1 MAPGAQRVTFRFGLT
16 GQRWGVI
23 GPVVLLLQA
32 QEAPAARFEQ
42 MIEPIVA
49 SGRQV
54 IALDD
59 PTTVS
64 DAKAARVAEYA
75 LAISEA
81 AVEMPQLEAVVG
93 AGLGSAAA
101 ARALEDGLHVEHAL
115 LL

>member
-1 MAPGAQRVTFRFGLT
+1 MSAPQRITFRFGLT
-16 GQRWGVI
+16 GRRWGLI
-23 GPVVLLLQA
+23 GPVVLMLQA
-32 QEAPAARFEQ
+32 QEAPAARVEQ
-42 MIEPIVA
+42 MIEPLVA

-59 PTTVS
+59 PTRVT
-64 DAKAARVAEYA
+64 DGKAARIAEYA
-75 LAISEA
+75 AAIGEA